1 LLLGAGGWAGWQ
13 WLRPQESAGLPLPD
27 KPSVAVLP
35 FANLSQ
41 DPAQEYF
48 SDGVTEDLITGLSKV
63 SGLFVI
69 ARNSVFTYKGKPVKV
84 REVGRDLGVRYVLE
98 GGVQRSGSRVRI
110 TAQLVDAGTG
120 YHIWAERYDR
130 EVTDIFTLQDEVTQQ
145 IVRAMAVKLTEVERV
160 RIGRPPTGVMEA
172 YDLVLRGHEE
182 RSRTTREGNAEARQL
197 FAKAIDLDPGYAAAY
212 LGLSWTYLQ
221 SWQFLWTADRESL
234 ARARELAE
242 KAGALNDSLAGAC
255 HVLGQVYLWMKEH
268 DRALAQAQ
276 RGIALAPNDADGYET
291 LAEVLGWSG
300 KGEESLATIRRAMR
314 LNPRYRYFYLWT
326 LGHGYYLTER
336 RQEALDTFAKLLQA
350 NPNFVP
356 AYAYRAVLFSELG
369 RIKEAREAWGK
380 ASELS
385 PGASMAGL
393 RERIPYKRPADLDR
407 LLSAAHRAGMQ

>member
-1 LLLGAGGWAGWQ
+1 
-13 WLRPQESAGLPLPD
+13 
-27 KPSVAVLP
+27 
-35 FANLSQ
+35 
-41 DPAQEYF
+41 
-48 SDGVTEDLITGLSKV
+48 
-63 SGLFVI
+63 
-69 ARNSVFTYKGKPVKV
+69 
-84 REVGRDLGVRYVLE
+84 
-98 GGVQRSGSRVRI
+98 VQRSGSRVRI
-110 TAQLVDAGTG
+110 TAQLVDASTG
-120 YHIWAERYDR
+120 FHIWAERYDR